1 MICDQE
7 NLPEDCDDRLK
18 HLHRKLE
25 KNKDIKEIAEELEL
39 ENNYVEKV
47 TALLW
52 EDPDRTDEQVA
63 ELLLCGKEI

>member
-7 NLPEDCDDRLK
+7 NLPEDCNDRLK
-18 HLHRKLE
+18 HLHQKLE

-47 TALLW
+47 TALLR
-52 EDPDRTDEQVA
+52 EDPDRTDEQAA

>member
-7 NLPEDCDDRLK
+7 NLPEDRDDRLK

-25 KNKDIKEIAEELEL
+25 KNKDINEIAEELEL

-47 TALLW
+47 TALLR
-52 EDPDRTDEQVA
+52 EDPDRTDEQAA